1 MVEEHFGRNL
11 KELRKRQ
18 NLTQA
23 DLANRANIGRSKI
36 MRMEQLDTADEVI
49 NRDLEAVARVLAV
62 RVDALVSSRV
72 RGTTF
77 NAKQVAAVMKN
88 PLFSDIWM
96 DLSEENLAKFL
107 EFLITLEGK
116 QGLSEVDRNDMI
128 SVFLAAIR
136 GDL

>member
-23 DLANRANIGRSKI
+23 ELANRANIGRSKI

>member
-1 MVEEHFGRNL
+1 MVEEHFGKNL

-23 DLANRANIGRSKI
+23 ELANRANIGRSKI